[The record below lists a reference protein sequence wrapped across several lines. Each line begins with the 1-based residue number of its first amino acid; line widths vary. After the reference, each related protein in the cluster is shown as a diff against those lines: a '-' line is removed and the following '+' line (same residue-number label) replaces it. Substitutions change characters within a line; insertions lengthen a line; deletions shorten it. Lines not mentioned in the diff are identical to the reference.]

1 MCSQRPKQSFD
12 IPSGVVDWLERSVMP
27 DRRPQPDT
35 HRDGFTL
42 LELLIAIS
50 VIAILMGLTFTV
62 MNGVTNQAKS
72 EATKATISKINRLLE
87 QRSEGF
93 DRAFKGARRDSYVKA
108 TVNLLTSVDARFDHY
123 RRHPEQA
130 TGDILMLA
138 RKAAYRFEFPQRMPE
153 LILDPAVNDTN
164 NNGLADSVEERVAK
178 PAARAFLIE
187 ANAKSAAPTAN
198 FEPTGLEIADVAT
211 KRWNGG
217 SATAVVGGV
226 STTFNFA
233 GNNPVTVS
241 SELLYFT
248 LVASGTFGGSPVDS
262 DQFST
267 SEVADADNDGLPEFI
282 DGWGQPLRYY
292 RWPTRM
298 VNPTAP
304 VFDIGPFDTDNSGKI
319 DPPELASAEGANT
332 YYPMFSNPN
341 DPSETRTVS
350 GSERLH
356 ASLNLKGLPP
366 LPLPIGASTQ
376 RDMLLV
382 DPDDPVGLLY
392 SFLENPEYRSM
403 GIATMNEFNESKYH
417 TPDTYHTPLVVS
429 SGPDQLLGLREPF
442 ETNAANGI
450 YGNLAQYAGTFAPG
464 FGTGPVPSTDV
475 VEQLFDNVTSRNRRA
490 GGNR

>member
-1 MCSQRPKQSFD
+1 
-12 IPSGVVDWLERSVMP
+12 MP
-27 DRRPQPDT
+27 HRLPQPES
-35 HRDGFTL
+35 RRRGFTL
-42 LELLIAIS
+42 LELLIVIS

-72 EATKATISKINRLLE
+72 EATKATINKINRLLE

-108 TVNLLTSVDARFDHY
+108 TVGLLTSIDARFDHY
-123 RRHPEQA
+123 RQHPEQA
-130 TGDILMLA
+130 TGAILMLS
-138 RKAAYRFEFPQRMPE
+138 RKAAFRFEFPQRMPE
-153 LILDPAVNDTN
+153 LILDPTVNDTN
-164 NNGLADSVEERVAK
+164 TNGLADSVEERLAK
-178 PAARAFLIE
+178 PAARAFLIA
-187 ANAKSAAPTAN
+187 ANAASAAPTPN
-198 FEPTGLEIADVAT
+198 FEPTGPEIIDIT
-211 KRWNGG
+211 NKRWNGG
-217 SATAVVGGV
+217 TATAVVGGV
-226 STTFNFA
+226 STTFDFA
-233 GNNPVTVS
+233 GNDPVTVS

-298 VNPTAP
+298 VNPGAP

-319 DPPELASAEGANT
+319 DPSELSSAEGANT

-341 DPSETRTVS
+341 DLSETRIVT

-366 LPLPIGASTQ
+366 LPIPIGTSTQ

-392 SFLENPEYRSM
+392 SFLEDPTYRLL

-417 TPDTYHTPLVVS
+417 TPDTYHTPLIVS
-429 SGPDQLLGLREPF
+429 AGADEQLGLREPF
-442 ETNAANGI
+442 ETDADNGI

-464 FGTGPVPSTDV
+464 FGTGPVPSSAV
-475 VEQLFDNVTSRNRRA
+475 VDQLFDNVTSRNRRA